1 MDEKGRLLWDEWT
14 ALPVVSPVED
24 EIAGILDG
32 LPYTRQGQDYL
43 FKTNR
48 LFTLRRLMHLW
59 NESTELRKEPET
71 GIRLIYAKQ
80 QKNKPAFRVSAETA
94 EKFFAHSVAF
104 GRRTRNWNWVRGL
117 WGACGALY
125 IPKTGYYLILRP
137 PLRGSVADRL
147 QSVLRSANFTIGV
160 RKRVQAK
167 ELMIRDQQ
175 QITTFLSRLGFVQ
188 MILQLEETAIYRQVR
203 SHANKLVNCDSANI
217 NKSLEAAQNQLAL
230 IQQLESEGVVEELPD
245 ALKELIFARKNNPSM
260 SLKELGQTLPRPI
273 SKSTVEYRWRKLE
286 SILHN
291 LMRGDGRY
299 VLGKGRR

>member
-1 MDEKGRLLWDEWT
+1 MEEKGRALWDEWT
-14 ALPVVSPVED
+14 ALPATPPVED

-32 LPYTRQGQDYL
+32 LPFAKQGDDYL

-48 LFTLRRLMHLW
+48 LFTLRRLMRLW
-59 NESTELRKEPET
+59 GESEYAQRECDA
-71 GIRLIYAKQ
+71 GVRLLHAKP
-80 QKNKPAFRVSAETA
+80 QKNRPVFRIGAEEAEALFTRSA
-94 EKFFAHSVAF
+94 AF
-104 GRRTRNWNWVRGL
+104 GRRARNWNWVRGL
-117 WGACGALY
+117 WGSCGALY

-137 PLRGSVADRL
+137 PVRGGTADRL

-160 RKRVQAK
+160 RKRTHAK
-167 ELMIRDQQ
+167 ELVIRDQQ

-188 MILQLEETAIYRQVR
+188 TILQLEETAIYRQVR

-230 IQQLESEGVVEELPD
+230 IQQMEAEGIVEELPD

-291 LMRGDGRY
+291 LTRGDGSH